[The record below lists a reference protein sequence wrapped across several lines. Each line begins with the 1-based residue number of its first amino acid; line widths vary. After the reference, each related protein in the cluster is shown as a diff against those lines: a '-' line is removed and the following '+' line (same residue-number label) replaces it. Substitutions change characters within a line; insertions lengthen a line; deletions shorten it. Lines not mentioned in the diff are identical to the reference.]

1 MEVFMNI
8 TKYETNL
15 KRNLFMHETSNSN
28 FKPDVFKEEN
38 KIINIYPFLE
48 FQEILGF
55 GRCSYSVL
63 LAIIYLLVLK
73 KFVIAF
79 WMNIFIIIK

>member
-15 KRNLFMHETSNSN
+15 KRKLFMYETSNIK

-38 KIINIYPFLE
+38 KLINIYHFID
-48 FQEILGF
+48 FQEFLGF
-55 GRCSYSVL
+55 GRCSYSAL

-79 WMNIFIIIK
+79 